1 MSADNRICIM
11 QTWTGQ
17 WAVWNGSA
25 SAEYHEAPE
34 RSHLFN
40 NQQDAEKHAC
50 AELDRIEMVEYGIQ
64 RIDREEQMTALCCA
78 IEDLSRR
85 LVLLRTTGKQW
96 KHQHEDSDE

>member
-11 QTWTGQ
+11 QAWTGQ

-40 NQQDAEKHAC
+40 SEEEAEKYAC
-50 AELDRIEMVEYGIQ
+50 AEFDRIEYVEYGIQ
-64 RIDREEQMTALCCA
+64 RISPEEQMTALCYA

-85 LVLLRTTGKQW
+85 LVQLRTTGKQW
-96 KHQHEDSDE
+96 KAQLDE